1 MMRKLYVLAL
11 ALLLA
16 GSAAVVFAAPP
27 DPGSGCPGAGAPH
40 QGAHPHRQFGSFL
53 NLSKEQKEKMQQIR
67 NSFFADTHD
76 LRYNI
81 REKRVEMRKL
91 FTDPKAADATLLAK
105 QKELQTM
112 VVKLMDRKAQMKIEW
127 RRVLTPEQLAKL
139 DQPHRFGFHGHRR
152 HGHFEG

>member
-1 MMRKLYVLAL
+1 MMKKLYVIAL
-11 ALLLA
+11 SLLLA

-27 DPGSGCPGAGAPH
+27 DPGSGCPGSGAPH
-40 QGAHPHRQFGSFL
+40 QWTHPHHQFGSFL
-53 NLSKEQKEKMQQIR
+53 NLSKEQKEKMRQIR

-81 REKRVEMRKL
+81 REMRVEMRKL
-91 FTDPKAADATLLAK
+91 FTDPKAADVTLLAK

-112 VVKLMDRKAQMKIEW
+112 VVKLMDRRAQMKVEW
-127 RRVLTPEQLAKL
+127 RRVLTPEQIGKL
-139 DQPHRFGFHGHRR
+139 DQALHFGFHGH